1 MVVEYIP
8 SVSIRSIEEDYCNQS
23 VFPEEFYIYL
33 RDDVQDIYY
42 NQRIETSSGLKSLF
56 EYMIQRHIKTPYA
69 QCSCESLAIR
79 LKTLMKVMVGDLDYI
94 EKEKERNRKNAER
107 REEMKKRR
115 ALRERMRKRQMRE
128 KLNETSGCSK

>member
-1 MVVEYIP
+1 MVNIYIP
-8 SVSIRSIEEDYCNQS
+8 SVSIRSIEEDHCNQS
-23 VFPEEFYIYL
+23 VFPEEFYIHL

-42 NQRIETSSGLKSLF
+42 NQKIETSSGLKSLF

-79 LKTLMKVMVGDLDYI
+79 LRTLMKVMVGDLDFI

-107 REEMKKRR
+107 KDEMMKKNSLR
-115 ALRERMRKRQMRE
+115 ARMRKQQLRKE
-128 KLNETSGCSK
+128 KENATISN